1 MSNSLALALC
11 VHYHRR
17 TISEDYH
24 SNLQTVL
31 NSSLSLSKK
40 IAVLN
45 GIAEQ
50 LEILCDKK
58 QITNLTENDR
68 IALQIVHRETKKAVY
83 HLSKDV

>member
-1 MSNSLALALC
+1 M
-11 VHYHRR
+11 R

-40 IAVLN
+40 ISVLN

-68 IALQIVHRETKKAVY
+68 ITLQIVHRETKKAVY
-83 HLSKDV
+83 HLSKNV

>member
-1 MSNSLALALC
+1 MEKKKKIFF
-11 VHYHRR
+11 
-17 TISEDYH
+17 TIFSDYH

-31 NSSLSLSKK
+31 NSTLSLSKK
-40 IAVLN
+40 QSVLN

-68 IALQIVHRETKKAVY
+68 IALRVVHRETKKAVY
-83 HLSKDV
+83 YLSKNNSL